1 MDLRTWLK
9 AQWDR
14 ALAVALVLLGALAL
28 LLGWLGIDDALYPGQ
43 QIPYVLSGGIGGL
56 LAVGVG
62 AVLWLS
68 ADLRDEWRKLD
79 DIDQKLERILEH
91 QASTAAAEAT
101 PVEPDATDADADAPK
116 PRRKARAPRRPAS
129 DTGRRSRTT
138 R

>member
-1 MDLRTWLK
+1 MDLKRWLR

-14 ALAVALVLLGALAL
+14 VLAVALVGLGALAL

-79 DIDQKLERILEH
+79 QIDQKLDRLLAQQERRP
-91 QASTAAAEAT
+91 T
-101 PVEPDATDADADAPK
+101 VEDGADRPAP
-116 PRRKARAPRRPAS
+116 PRRPRAPRRPAAKA
-129 DTGRRSRTT
+129 GRATRSPR
-138 R
+138 

>member
-14 ALAVALVLLGALAL
+14 ALAVALVALGGLAL
-28 LLGWLGIDDALYPGQ
+28 LLGWLGVDDALYPGQ

-56 LAVGVG
+56 FAVGLG

-79 DIDQKLERILEH
+79 QIDQKLDRLLDA
-91 QASTAAAEAT
+91 QARAAVAAAAE
-101 PVEPDATDADADAPK
+101 E
-116 PRRKARAPRRPAS
+116 APRRRARTRRTTS
-129 DTGRRSRTT
+129 DTTTT
-138 R
+138 RRTRAQR

>member
-1 MDLRTWLK
+1 MDLRSWLK

-14 ALAVALVLLGALAL
+14 ALAVALVALGGLAL

-56 LAVGVG
+56 FAVGLG

-79 DIDQKLERILEH
+79 DIDRKLDRILE
-91 QASTAAAEAT
+91 QRELAPPDVEAVEAE
-101 PVEPDATDADADAPK
+101 PAP
-116 PRRKARAPRRPAS
+116 PRRRPRAPRRAAEPQ
-129 DTGRRSRTT
+129 RRSRAK

>member
-1 MDLRTWLK
+1 MDLKSWLR

-14 ALAVALVLLGALAL
+14 VLAAAFASLGALAL
-28 LLGWLGIDDALYPGQ
+28 LLGWLGVDDALYPGQ

-79 DIDQKLERILEH
+79 QIDEKLGRLLEQ
-91 QASTAAAEAT
+91 QATAAVAPRET
-101 PVEPDATDADADAPK
+101 SVLGPEPAPA
-116 PRRKARAPRRPAS
+116 PPRAARRKRPSAGGSTNGAPRS
-129 DTGRRSRTT
+129 RSRT
-138 R
+138 

>member
-9 AQWDR
+9 ANWDR
-14 ALAVALVLLGALAL
+14 ALAVALVALGGLAL

-56 LAVGVG
+56 FAVALG

-79 DIDQKLERILEH
+79 AIERGGS
-91 QASTAAAEAT
+91 AR
-101 PVEPDATDADADAPK
+101 PDEPAAPK
-116 PRRKARAPRRPAS
+116 GDDPFA
-129 DTGRRSRTT
+129 
-138 R
+138 

>member
-1 MDLRTWLK
+1 MPSRSRSWRW
-9 AQWDR
+9 AR
-14 ALAVALVLLGALAL
+14 LAL

-56 LAVGVG
+56 FAVGLG

-79 DIDQKLERILEH
+79 DIDQKLGRLLEA
-91 QASTAAAEAT
+91 QASQDAAAASVDGES
-101 PVEPDATDADADAPK
+101 
-116 PRRKARAPRRPAS
+116 APRRR
-129 DTGRRSRTT
+129 GRPSQPRPVDEDGARPRRRRAT

>member
-9 AQWDR
+9 ANWDR
-14 ALAVALVLLGALAL
+14 ALAVALVALGGLAL

-56 LAVGVG
+56 FAVALG

-79 DIDQKLERILEH
+79 DIDQKLGRLLEA
-91 QASTAAAEAT
+91 QRPQEASNAAVA
-101 PVEPDATDADADAPK
+101 PVDDES
-116 PRRKARAPRRPAS
+116 APRRRGRPSRPA
-129 DTGRRSRTT
+129 RRAS
-138 R
+138 

>member
-1 MDLRTWLK
+1 MDLRSWLE

-14 ALAVALVLLGALAL
+14 ALAVGLVLLGALAL

-56 LAVGVG
+56 FAVGVG

-79 DIDQKLERILEH
+79 EIDQKLDRILEQQ
-91 QASTAAAEAT
+91 QAPAPAPEPADGDAPPARRRARPPRRAAADGT
-101 PVEPDATDADADAPK
+101 
-116 PRRKARAPRRPAS
+116 
-129 DTGRRSRTT
+129 RRSRSP

>member
-14 ALAVALVLLGALAL
+14 ALAVALVALGGLAL
-28 LLGWLGIDDALYPGQ
+28 LLGWLGVDDALYPGQ

-56 LAVGVG
+56 FAVGLG

-79 DIDQKLERILEH
+79 QIDQKLDRLLDA
-91 QASTAAAEAT
+91 QARAAVAAAAE
-101 PVEPDATDADADAPK
+101 E
-116 PRRKARAPRRPAS
+116 APRRRARTRRTTS
-129 DTGRRSRTT
+129 DTTTT
-138 R
+138 RRARAQR

>member
-1 MDLRTWLK
+1 MDLRSWLK

-14 ALAVALVLLGALAL
+14 ALAVALVALGALAL

-56 LAVGVG
+56 FAVGVG

-79 DIDQKLERILEH
+79 EIDRKLDRLLEQ
-91 QASTAAAEAT
+91 QAQ
-101 PVEPDATDADADAPK
+101 APAPTNGAK
-116 PRRKARAPRRPAS
+116 PRRSRAAR
-129 DTGRRSRTT
+129 
-138 R
+138 

>member
-1 MDLRTWLK
+1 MDLTTWVK
-9 AQWDR
+9 ANWDR

-56 LAVGVG
+56 FALGAG

-79 DIDQKLERILEH
+79 DLDEKLGRLLE
-91 QASTAAAEAT
+91 QQE
-101 PVEPDATDADADAPK
+101 E
-116 PRRKARAPRRPAS
+116 
-129 DTGRRSRTT
+129 G
-138 R
+138 